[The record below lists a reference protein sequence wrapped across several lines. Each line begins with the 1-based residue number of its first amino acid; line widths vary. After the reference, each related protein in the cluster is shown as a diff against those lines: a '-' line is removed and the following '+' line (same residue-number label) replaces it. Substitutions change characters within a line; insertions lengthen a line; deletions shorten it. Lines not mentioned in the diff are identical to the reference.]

1 MEAGGGGPSPTPA
14 RDRALNVFS
23 RGFDP
28 LAALRQPQS
37 VPLPAPDA
45 RLYNNMGEWPLRGLG
60 DNPYFD
66 VRQELSIVKP
76 KEDARREAIQQSIK
90 TENTRR
96 RELEGKEAAYLA
108 RGGLLGD
115 IADANALLGKEGGGP
130 MAGMAEWRQA
140 GSRVCVSI
148 RSTGKGRGAVR
159 GRLTGPRPP
168 THPPLCPVRAQLHK
182 ARTAL
187 ASLPRRTP
195 TVVCARAGVL
205 LSFDRHFNLLYA
217 PTNCFARNPAQP
229 RKFQC
234 SQQTALLLFFSGW
247 GMWKRFF
254 RRGFQSLR
262 GLGRGRGARWG
273 RLRSPGGRGGCGSC
287 LCAATSAS
295 CAS

>member
-1 MEAGGGGPSPTPA
+1 MEAAGGGGPSPTPA

-159 GRLTGPRPP
+159 GRLTGTRP
-168 THPPLCPVRAQLHK
+168 TPPPARSALFVPSCTQSTTLLRLRAQ
-182 ARTAL
+182 
-187 ASLPRRTP
+187 
-195 TVVCARAGVL
+195 AGT
-205 LSFDRHFNLLYA
+205 D
-217 PTNCFARNPAQP
+217 
-229 RKFQC
+229 
-234 SQQTALLLFFSGW
+234 G
-247 GMWKRFF
+247 
-254 RRGFQSLR
+254 SLR
-262 GLGRGRGARWG
+262 VCRGAAE
-273 RLRSPGGRGGCGSC
+273 L
-287 LCAATSAS
+287 
-295 CAS
+295 